1 MADTTIERSSFDTE
15 QSKELFSRYARRLV
29 RIQTEFVNGFCE
41 LANLGPCVAVYGT
54 ARSKEGDADYELVRS
69 LGVAL
74 ARRGVATMTGGGP
87 GAMEAASRG
96 AHEVGGTTVGLAIQL
111 PHEEKAN
118 PWLDVSLEFR
128 YFFVRKAMFNW
139 YADGHIVTPGGFGT
153 LDELFTQLTLMQTNK
168 AADVPVVFLGK
179 AYWEGLFAW
188 LRQAPID
195 SRYIDGLDLSS
206 LLITDDVD
214 EAAAA
219 ACVGIEARS

>member
-1 MADTTIERSSFDTE
+1 MADTTIEHRDMFDTE
-15 QSKELFSRYARRLV
+15 QSKELFQRYARRLA

-41 LANLGPCVAVYGT
+41 LANLGPAVAVYGT

-87 GAMEAASRG
+87 GAMEAANRG
-96 AHEVGGTTVGLAIQL
+96 AHEAGGITVGLAIEL
-111 PHEEKAN
+111 PHEEKPN
-118 PWLDVSLEFR
+118 PWLDVSLRFR

-179 AYWEGLFAW
+179 AYWEGLVAW
-188 LRQAPID
+188 LRQAPIE
-195 SRYIDGLDLSS
+195 SRYIDELDLDS
-206 LLITDDVD
+206 LVITDDVD
-214 EAAAA
+214 EAVAV
-219 ACVGIEARS
+219 ACSRI